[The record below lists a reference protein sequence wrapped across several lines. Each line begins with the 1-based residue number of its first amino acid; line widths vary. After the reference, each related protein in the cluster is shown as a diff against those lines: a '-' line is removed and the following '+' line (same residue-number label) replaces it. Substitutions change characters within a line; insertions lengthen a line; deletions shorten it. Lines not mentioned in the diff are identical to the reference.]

1 MSSADYLLP
10 GQFVGCYAGSLS
22 SLHSFIGPS
31 FGSNNAYIAEVAA
44 LFWGSVL
51 ALRLPG
57 PFSTV
62 FRADNVSALQGVA
75 GHMNLQDHPL
85 CRAAVALHTAFR
97 LLRCQPTY
105 QYVPGHACDTANE
118 LADALAG
125 DASRRDLTLA
135 SLILN
140 PDPWFNADGSA
151 FAWLPHVCM
160 SMQRPGVLPSLRG
173 ELMSWSREF
182 TAGESSAALRPF
194 LRATDGCQPTKTQAR
209 PVSYEVT
216 CASFNTLSLLEVVP
230 GSHAAGLHGATGRV
244 KLLCA
249 SLRQFNVS
257 IAGLQECRTPKG
269 TSFCQGFRRFASGRD
284 SNACFGVELWI
295 DTESPLGQ
303 EPVTVLHVEPTVLI
317 ASIPFQG
324 LPLRILVAH
333 GPHRVHP
340 FAVKSA
346 WWTKVSGLC
355 KSFSRGCPWII
366 LLDGNCRVGSV
377 TDASV
382 GGHQA
387 DEEDDSGLFFRGL
400 LGDLCCWLPATFAS
414 TAFGPGG
421 TLYQKRNGD
430 MDRSDFVAVPSDW
443 TFTHCTA
450 WVEAQVSAGHSCLD
464 HFAAM
469 ARFGLRFQSCT
480 ARRSAARRIDVNAVL
495 DPNNAPQIDA
505 ILSSVPVLEWSV
517 DASDHAAAVVEHIYR
532 GLADA
537 FPRQRRRMRGQ
548 HFSDN
553 TQALHQRVG
562 ELRHALRTR
571 SQVLLCAI
579 LRCAF
584 LAWCQHRPFVDVYT
598 GRWLWQV
605 QIRRAADCMLLRRFG
620 LALRRSC
627 KVDRHERLA
636 ELSLQIATS
645 PCGDLSRAVRQVMR
659 PKKFRRNG
667 NQPLPLLKRTDGSP
681 CLDQHE
687 VCQVWRDHF
696 RVLEAGLECSP
707 VDLARRCRERQ
718 LAFEGTDTVAAR
730 EVPAWG
736 HLQAAF
742 KHTSPYKACGP
753 DLLPPAI
760 CSVFAQRMTE
770 VFWPVM
776 LKAVLRSNEP
786 VGLKGGVMHKI
797 PKPSAVEGTTAG
809 FRGILVQSCLSK
821 ALHRATRHLAVS
833 HWDQAVLP
841 LQIGG
846 RKGCPATFGHFCT
859 RAFLSY
865 ARGANKS
872 AAVVFVDIA
881 AAYYGVI
888 REAILGANA
897 HTRPLQALVES
908 LGLSDADLQM
918 LQHYVDSQPVLREQ
932 DASPLFCEIASELHH
947 NTWFVMSGDSC
958 LVETFRGTRPGGS
971 LADVIFNILFS
982 KVLSR
987 RDRTATG
994 RFVPQIP
1001 WDGIISPWPTSQE
1014 AQHDALPVEAGD
1026 VVYADDLASFLVC
1039 TSAAHLPRAIAG
1051 AVAETVDV
1059 MLPHGL
1065 NANIYWPD
1073 QDRCYSGPG
1082 GTRFTCCSPSVFQH
1096 GQGSAC
1102 HSARKPGSFS
1112 VGPGLSIPPP
1122 WIHYSP

>member
-387 DEEDDSGLFFRGL
+387 DEEDDSG
-400 LGDLCCWLPATFAS
+400 
-414 TAFGPGG
+414 
-421 TLYQKRNGD
+421 
-430 MDRSDFVAVPSDW
+430 
-443 TFTHCTA
+443 
-450 WVEAQVSAGHSCLD
+450 
-464 HFAAM
+464 
-469 ARFGLRFQSCT
+469 
-480 ARRSAARRIDVNAVL
+480 
-495 DPNNAPQIDA
+495 
-505 ILSSVPVLEWSV
+505 
-517 DASDHAAAVVEHIYR
+517 
-532 GLADA
+532 
-537 FPRQRRRMRGQ
+537 
-548 HFSDN
+548 
-553 TQALHQRVG
+553 
-562 ELRHALRTR
+562 
-571 SQVLLCAI
+571 
-579 LRCAF
+579 
-584 LAWCQHRPFVDVYT
+584 
-598 GRWLWQV
+598 
-605 QIRRAADCMLLRRFG
+605 
-620 LALRRSC
+620 
-627 KVDRHERLA
+627 
-636 ELSLQIATS
+636 
-645 PCGDLSRAVRQVMR
+645 
-659 PKKFRRNG
+659 
-667 NQPLPLLKRTDGSP
+667 PLLPR
-681 CLDQHE
+681 
-687 VCQVWRDHF
+687 
-696 RVLEAGLECSP
+696 
-707 VDLARRCRERQ
+707 
-718 LAFEGTDTVAAR
+718 
-730 EVPAWG
+730 
-736 HLQAAF
+736 
-742 KHTSPYKACGP
+742 
-753 DLLPPAI
+753 
-760 CSVFAQRMTE
+760 
-770 VFWPVM
+770 
-776 LKAVLRSNEP
+776 
-786 VGLKGGVMHKI
+786 
-797 PKPSAVEGTTAG
+797 PSG
-809 FRGILVQSCLSK
+809 
-821 ALHRATRHLAVS
+821 
-833 HWDQAVLP
+833 
-841 LQIGG
+841 
-846 RKGCPATFGHFCT
+846 
-859 RAFLSY
+859 
-865 ARGANKS
+865 
-872 AAVVFVDIA
+872 
-881 AAYYGVI
+881 
-888 REAILGANA
+888 
-897 HTRPLQALVES
+897 
-908 LGLSDADLQM
+908 
-918 LQHYVDSQPVLREQ
+918 
-932 DASPLFCEIASELHH
+932 
-947 NTWFVMSGDSC
+947 
-958 LVETFRGTRPGGS
+958 
-971 LADVIFNILFS
+971 
-982 KVLSR
+982 
-987 RDRTATG
+987 
-994 RFVPQIP
+994 
-1001 WDGIISPWPTSQE
+1001 
-1014 AQHDALPVEAGD
+1014 
-1026 VVYADDLASFLVC
+1026 
-1039 TSAAHLPRAIAG
+1039 
-1051 AVAETVDV
+1051 
-1059 MLPHGL
+1059 
-1065 NANIYWPD
+1065 
-1073 QDRCYSGPG
+1073 
-1082 GTRFTCCSPSVFQH
+1082 
-1096 GQGSAC
+1096 
-1102 HSARKPGSFS
+1102 
-1112 VGPGLSIPPP
+1112 
-1122 WIHYSP
+1122 